1 MLQTPAVVCCKLK
14 AQACSCWAGSWPSSS
29 APAPPSL
36 ACAALQFSFPGVLG
50 MLLSGMAAS
59 NINNG
64 HLVRGL
70 PASWSKEIRA
80 IALSI
85 IFLRSG
91 LELDLRV
98 SLGLPEDYI
107 QP

>member
-1 MLQTPAVVCCKLK
+1 
-14 AQACSCWAGSWPSSS
+14 
-29 APAPPSL
+29 
-36 ACAALQFSFPGVLG
+36 

>member
-1 MLQTPAVVCCKLK
+1 MILAGIAV
-14 AQACSCWAGSWPSSS
+14 G
-29 APAPPSL
+29 
-36 ACAALQFSFPGVLG
+36 
-50 MLLSGMAAS
+50 

-70 PASWSKEIRA
+70 PASWSKELRA
-80 IALSI
+80 IALAL

-98 SLGLPEDYI
+98 SALQLPMPRI
-107 QP
+107 QETLMFVHPFLSMICGYVHCAGVLTTQDTPIADVRSAFRSASSM

>member
-1 MLQTPAVVCCKLK
+1 MLGMQLAHKL
-14 AQACSCWAGSWPSSS
+14 CPSV
-29 APAPPSL
+29 

-59 NINNG
+59 NINSG

-70 PASWSKEIRA
+70 PATWSKEIRA

-98 SLGLPEDYI
+98 SLGLPKDCI
-107 QP
+107 RP